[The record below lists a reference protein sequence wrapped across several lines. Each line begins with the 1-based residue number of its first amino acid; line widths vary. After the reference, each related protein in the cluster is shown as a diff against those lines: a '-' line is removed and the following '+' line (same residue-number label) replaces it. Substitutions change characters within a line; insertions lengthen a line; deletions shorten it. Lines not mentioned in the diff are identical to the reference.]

1 MRTLRPG
8 KYELSKVTRLISGQ
22 ISIWTTFALFQRL
35 DCFHSTRLSSM
46 LSLSWKGVGMVFW
59 LLWLHALRLK
69 GGLLPSRRNGHFLL
83 APGDRGRSLII
94 CHYLLLGASSR
105 LREPVPSSEPREFP
119 LVGFLLPVLWLQQK
133 AKKPHNYLYLF
144 ENRSDHICL
153 PCWKQNKQ
161 WYYRH
166 APLPT
171 THQEKQNVQWLPM
184 KQ

>member
-59 LLWLHALRLK
+59 LLWLHALSLK